1 MSRPKMSREEYL
13 ARLAIHQKYR
23 SAAYLQFAGRN
34 AATITDVIM
43 KATERL
49 DQKLVAPFVGEMLVS
64 IAGLLTKTND
74 NDARVVCEA
83 INELITR
90 MERNYELEITD
101 GWLERDPRS

>member
-1 MSRPKMSREEYL
+1 
-13 ARLAIHQKYR
+13 
-23 SAAYLQFAGRN
+23 
-34 AATITDVIM
+34 
-43 KATERL
+43 
-49 DQKLVAPFVGEMLVS
+49 MLVS

-101 GWLERDPRS
+101 GWLDRDPRS